1 MRVLFAGAGGVLG
14 RQAVPMLAAAGYD
27 VVALARHRNVVSHV
41 ETVVADALDREA
53 LTTAVRRVAP
63 DVVVHMLTAIPDP
76 LRPKRLAR
84 DMAATNRLRV
94 EATGN
99 LLEAAKDARLIAQS
113 LAYAYDPR
121 YGGVKDEDAPLW
133 RTPPR
138 QFRPVVAAVADMERQ
153 VTAAGGV
160 VLRLGHLY
168 GPGSSYDRYGGFAEQ
183 VAAGK
188 APLVG
193 HGGAVFSF
201 VHARDVAS
209 AILAAVDRTVL
220 GVFNVVDDDP
230 APVRE
235 WLPVLAGLLGA
246 PEPRTVPPW
255 VARLAAGEWGVAF
268 LTALVGASNARAREE
283 LGWEPAYPSW
293 RDGFTAELT

>member
-1 MRVLFAGAGGVLG
+1 MRVLFAGAGGVIG

-27 VVALARHRNVVSHV
+27 VVALARHRGAGSGL
-41 ETVVADALDREA
+41 ETVIADALDREA
-53 LTTAVRRVAP
+53 LTTAVREAAP

-76 LRPKRLAR
+76 LRPRRLAR
-84 DMAATNRLRV
+84 EMAATNRLRV

-99 LLEAAKDARLIAQS
+99 LIAAAGDARMIAQGV
-113 LAYAYDPR
+113 AYAYDPGDGTVR
-121 YGGVKDEDAPLW
+121 GEDAPLW
-133 RTPPR
+133 QRPPR
-138 QFRPVVAAVADMERQ
+138 QFRPVVAALRDMERQ

-168 GPGSSYDRYGGFAEQ
+168 GPGSSYDRDGGFTGQ

-188 APLVG
+188 APVVG
-193 HGGAVFSF
+193 SGGAVFSF

-209 AILAAVDRTVL
+209 AILAAVDRSVV

-230 APVRE
+230 TPVHE
-235 WLPVLAGLLGA
+235 WLPVLAELVGA
-246 PEPRTVPPW
+246 PPPRTVPPW
-255 VARLAAGEWGVAF
+255 LARLAAGEWGVAF
-268 LTALVGASNARAREE
+268 LTRLVGASNARAREE

-293 RDGFTAELT
+293 RDGFAAELT